1 MNGKL
6 RHVPDVNETAGE
18 KEVPEMK
25 NRKNRMLPAL
35 LAAVLMLSSC
45 APAVRPSASQPA
57 SESETAAVTPASS
70 SEAEKSTEENV
81 PETQPAES
89 VPETQPTEKPSVPET
104 APTETEPE
112 TRPTKENQSGRTPKG
127 YSVQFR
133 TPYGEAPEAQQV
145 PKGGLVTEPAEIPV
159 PGKTFAGWYREGI
172 GGRWNF
178 DEDRVT
184 EPVTLMAVYTD
195 PVPRAAGRLNLHDI
209 GRTAAELQG
218 THAAVVIFIGYT
230 DGIVPEKDRYE
241 AFFAGD
247 YGQEKA
253 MDSLSTYFR
262 LNSYGKVSMEFYFHY
277 YDTGMSC
284 REAYDYTE
292 DAGKAMELL
301 YDGFRE
307 FQQAYDGDLRDWD
320 RNGDGYVDMLY
331 FISCEDPAKTIGNG
345 KNRYIYGAGATP
357 TENIPP
363 DPERPVIHTYSKL
376 AYFDM
381 LKEILPGTSLGGL
394 RILIHETGHIF
405 GLEDYYNS
413 KTKEG
418 ENDFETLGMYDMQ
431 AFDMGDWNVFSR
443 FAAGWLDPYVIDGTM
458 DEVTL
463 RLGCSSEVPDAVLIP
478 TAAGWNGTAFDEYIL
493 IDVMAPYAA
502 NALDW
507 ERLCQ
512 LPLVQPDDPRIAG
525 GVRVYHADGR
535 LVRAEIGATAVYTPV
550 NTYEEILA
558 VTQEQHVWLWRRFL
572 NSDGYEPKLPEDSFG
587 KHQIEI
593 VPSDGSGRFRGKDQI
608 MFWQAVDSLLVNDL
622 FGPGDVFS
630 MEKCAGAFVD
640 APLMNNGS
648 SLDYEMTVD
657 FYDPEAREAVI
668 TIRKIR

>member
-1 MNGKL
+1 MGKL

-70 SEAEKSTEENV
+70 SEAEKSTAENV

-209 GRTAAELQG
+209 GRTAAELKG

-262 LNSYGKVSMEFYFHY
+262 LNSYGKVSMEFYFH
-277 YDTGMSC
+277 
-284 REAYDYTE
+284 
-292 DAGKAMELL
+292 
-301 YDGFRE
+301 
-307 FQQAYDGDLRDWD
+307 
-320 RNGDGYVDMLY
+320 
-331 FISCEDPAKTIGNG
+331 PAKTIGNG

-640 APLMNNGS
+640 EPLMNNGS